1 LLTTAF
7 HLLAMKKAIYI
18 QKSYATS

>member
-18 QKSYATS
+18 QKSYATN

>member
-18 QKSYATS
+18 HKSYATS